1 MANPVLIVGAGI
13 VGLSIAHGL
22 KKANIPFEIYERDED
37 TNVRPQGWALT
48 LHWVLPYLER
58 LLDAGT
64 FARLETVQVDP
75 ELGRHDTGNFL
86 FLNLATEEVKFK
98 IPSNKRH
105 RLDRERFR
113 ALLLEGV
120 RDHVHWSQTVVNVR
134 HEAAPHGVSA
144 IMQDGTSASGFLL
157 IGVEGTNS
165 RIRRFLVPD
174 GYENYQLP
182 ARMVGVRLEMTE
194 AQVAPL
200 RCLDPLLFQGAHPTT
215 GTFMWF
221 SILDVPDTNGT
232 GDTSNPLYHVQL
244 MLSWLFRGPE
254 DEIPESNGDRLEQMR
269 TKADGLSPTFNRV
282 IQNIPS
288 TIPVTEVKL
297 VDWVPSPDWDNRGGS
312 VTLAGD
318 AAHAMTMYRGEAAN
332 HGILDAYLLVKA
344 ITSIYH
350 GEINQKDA
358 IDAYEAELRHRTQP
372 AVLLSREACL
382 GAHNLHA
389 LNENSAVV
397 RRRALSITD

>member
-1 MANPVLIVGAGI
+1 MAKPVLIVGAGI
-13 VGLSIAHGL
+13 VGLTIAHGF

-58 LLDAGT
+58 LLDAET

-75 ELGRHDTGNFL
+75 EFARHDTGNFL

-98 IPSNKRH
+98 
-105 RLDRERFR
+105 FR
-113 ALLLEGV
+113 PTSDTDSTAKGSGE
-120 RDHVHWSQTVVNVR
+120 
-134 HEAAPHGVSA
+134 EAAPHGGGVSA
-144 IMQDGTSASGFLL
+144 IMQDGTSVSGALL

-174 GYENYQLP
+174 GYDNYQLP
-182 ARMVGVRLEMTE
+182 TRMMGVKLEMTE
-194 AQVAPL
+194 DQVAPL
-200 RCLDPLLFQGAHPTT
+200 RRLDPLLFQGAHPTT

-221 SILDVPDTNGT
+221 SILDLLKGPD
-232 GDTSNPLYHVQL
+232 
-244 MLSWLFRGPE
+244 
-254 DEIPESNGDRLEQMR
+254 DEIPESNGDRLKQMR
-269 TKADGLSPTFNRV
+269 TKADGLSPTFDRV
-282 IQNIPS
+282 IQNIPG
-288 TIPVTEVKL
+288 TVPVIEVKL
-297 VDWVPSPDWDNRGGS
+297 VDWVPAPNWDNRGGS

-344 ITSIYH
+344 ITSIYN
-350 GEINQKDA
+350 GEMEQKDA
-358 IDAYEAELRHRTQP
+358 IDAYEAELRRRTQP

-382 GAHNLHA
+382 GAHDYDA

-397 RRRALSITD
+397 RRRAVSLTK

>member
-1 MANPVLIVGAGI
+1 MAKPVLIVGAGI
-13 VGLSIAHGL
+13 VGLTIAHGL
-22 KKANIPFEIYERDED
+22 KKIYERDED

-58 LLDAGT
+58 LLDAET

-75 ELGRHDTGNFL
+75 EFARHDTGNFL
-86 FLNLATEEVKFK
+86 FLNLATEKVKFK
-98 IPSNKRH
+98 IPPNKRH

-113 ALLLEGV
+113 GLLLEGV
-120 RDHVHWSQTVVNVR
+120 RDHVHWSSTVVDVR
-134 HEAAPHGVSA
+134 QEEAAPHHGVSA
-144 IMQDGTSASGFLL
+144 IMQDGSSVSGALL

-182 ARMVGVRLEMTE
+182 ARMMGVKLEMTE
-194 AQVAPL
+194 DQVAPL
-200 RCLDPLLFQGAHPTT
+200 RRLDPLLFQGAHPTT

-232 GDTSNPLYHVQL
+232 ADTSTPLYHVQL
-244 MLSWLFRGPE
+244 MFSWLLKGPE
-254 DEIPESNGDRLEQMR
+254 DEIPESNGDRLKQMR
-269 TKADGLSPTFNRV
+269 TKADGLSPTFDRV
-282 IQNIPS
+282 IQNIPA
-288 TIPVTEVKL
+288 TVPVIEVKL
-297 VDWVPSPDWDNRGGS
+297 VDWVPAPNWDNRGGS

-344 ITSIYH
+344 ITSIH
-350 GEINQKDA
+350 NGEMEQKDA
-358 IDAYEAELRHRTQP
+358 INAYEAELRRRTQP

-382 GAHNLHA
+382 GAHDYDA

-397 RRRALSITD
+397 RRRAVSLTD